1 MIPFT
6 RLDEEQR
13 GPGAAGNAP
22 ALVLELLEELDG
34 NPLLSGDIEQQLQ
47 AWFDERERAISALLH
62 SARLGREK
70 TRQVARSLLVHTCTQ
85 NSRMDAAIKEATA
98 GRALQRTL
106 AERLA
111 LLAYRG
117 LVAETV
123 LLMAD
128 VLVQAT
134 YALSG
139 SPWAMPP
146 LALQAMVATVLL
158 WAVTFLL
165 KWWLEGA
172 CLRSF
177 ELSSREK
184 DEQIL
189 QLLAA
194 GVIKLLSCDWLRN
207 SGVSVLR
214 RRQDMPDEAFLS
226 PEEAVAAWG
235 MRKRLVAIL
244 SHRWFTKEHPDP
256 HGFTLSI
263 VCRFLATAP
272 AVRAVALALHA
283 HPCTPVAQP
292 ARAL

>member
-1 MIPFT
+1 
-6 RLDEEQR
+6 
-13 GPGAAGNAP
+13 
-22 ALVLELLEELDG
+22 
-34 NPLLSGDIEQQLQ
+34 
-47 AWFDERERAISALLH
+47 
-62 SARLGREK
+62 
-70 TRQVARSLLVHTCTQ
+70 
-85 NSRMDAAIKEATA
+85 
-98 GRALQRTL
+98 
-106 AERLA
+106 
-111 LLAYRG
+111 
-117 LVAETV
+117 
-123 LLMAD
+123 
-128 VLVQAT
+128 
-134 YALSG
+134 
-139 SPWAMPP
+139 
-146 LALQAMVATVLL
+146 MVATVLL

-165 KWWLEGA
+165 NWWLEGV

-184 DEQIL
+184 DKQIS

-283 HPCTPVAQP
+283 HPAPLLPSQ
-292 ARAL
+292 RAPFDPHRSLPPCVRSTRASSSIL